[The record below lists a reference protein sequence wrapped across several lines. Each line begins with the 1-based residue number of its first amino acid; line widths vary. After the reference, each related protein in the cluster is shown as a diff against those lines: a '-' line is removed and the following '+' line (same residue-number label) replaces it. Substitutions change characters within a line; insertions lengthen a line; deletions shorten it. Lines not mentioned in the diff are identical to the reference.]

1 MLRRHKIHSI
11 ECQRKAHKV
20 TWQIRMPQNLQWIHR
35 IHSRSIVGY
44 NVMRDDNSSSDNA
57 SHKNSR
63 WNSRL
68 QVRNNGKGKG
78 KPFKKGKRD
87 PNDPYWT
94 IPEFGKA
101 IGDARVVLFM
111 MSDFIQPTNPFRK
124 RIPTLLQRS
133 NIPGYV
139 VNTPEPALVASR
151 KGHDQ
156 IHDQDL
162 MVVYHNALRALYQMT
177 DSSRLY
183 FLHDEMKTPMTLL
196 GQPI

>member
-1 MLRRHKIHSI
+1 
-11 ECQRKAHKV
+11 
-20 TWQIRMPQNLQWIHR
+20 
-35 IHSRSIVGY
+35 
-44 NVMRDDNSSSDNA
+44 MRDDNSSSGNT

-68 QVRNNGKGKG
+68 QVRNNGKGKGKG

-101 IGDARVVLFM
+101 IGDARVVLGTM
-111 MSDFIQPTNPFRK
+111 TDFGQPANPFRK
-124 RIPTLLQRS
+124 RSPTLSQRS

-139 VNTPEPALVASR
+139 VYTPEPAFVASR
-151 KGHDQ
+151 KRHDQ

-162 MVVYHNALRALYQMT
+162 MVVYHNALKALYQMT

-183 FLHDEMKTPMTLL
+183 LLHDEMKVPRTLL
-196 GQPI
+196 GQQIQYLNGQSVHELVPENQ